1 MKAVLQD
8 TKCFSSVECYPILVE
23 FMLTET

>member
-8 TKCFSSVECYPILVE
+8 TKCFSSVECYSILVE